1 MFYSDS
7 ISNFEILNNLKE
19 IDDQQQFTLFQHGA
33 VQEPTQAVVEAPKVF
48 KTVPMEKLKW
58 REPIFGGEE
67 VHGTKQM
74 LCRFAI
80 IV

>member
-1 MFYSDS
+1 M
-7 ISNFEILNNLKE
+7 
-19 IDDQQQFTLFQHGA
+19 DDQQFTLFQHDV
-33 VQEPTQAVVEAPKVF
+33 VQEPTQAIVEAPKVF